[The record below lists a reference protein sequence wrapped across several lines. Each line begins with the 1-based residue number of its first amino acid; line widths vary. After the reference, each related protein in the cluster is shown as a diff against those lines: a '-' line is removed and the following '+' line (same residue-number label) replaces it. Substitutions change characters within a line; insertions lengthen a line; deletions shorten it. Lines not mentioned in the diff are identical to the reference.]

1 MTAFDQAWDLVKMPV
16 VPGTLHQAGENRWLA
31 DFLDPVSQEVLPL
44 EVTEEPH
51 RWGEEAEEKIGEPG
65 RGKRYSRIAGTD
77 SNFVTTRHG
86 LSEVSKPRASAEHEM
101 DLDDEQTFRGRSV
114 HTEKD
119 FRRRGYASALYDALA
134 AILYR
139 DYNTDYDKTYPEKRR
154 PYAIEPEWY
163 GLTEDGEMFWEG
175 HGSDPWLP
183 DNMKELWR
191 E

>member
-1 MTAFDQAWDLVKMPV
+1 MTAFERAWDLVKMPI

-31 DFLDPVSQEVLPL
+31 DFLDPVSQEILPL
-44 EVTEEPH
+44 KVTEEQH
-51 RWGEEAEEKIGEPG
+51 RWEEEAEEKIGEPG
-65 RGKRYSRIAGTD
+65 RGRLFSRIGD
-77 SNFVTTRHG
+77 SNDQ
-86 LSEVSKPRASAEHEM
+86 RAYAEHDL
-101 DLDDEQTFRGRSV
+101 DLDDEQSFKARGLE
-114 HTEKD
+114 TNEE

-134 AILYR
+134 AITYR

-163 GLTEDGEMFWEG
+163 GLTEEGGEFWNS

>member
-1 MTAFDQAWDLVKMPV
+1 MTAFDRAWDLVKMPV

-31 DFLDPVSQEVLPL
+31 DFLDPVSQETLPL

-51 RWGEEAEEKIGEPG
+51 RWEEEAEEKIGEPG
-65 RGKRYSRIAGTD
+65 RGQLYSRIAGTD
-77 SNFVTTRHG
+77 SNFNTTRHG
-86 LSEVSKPRASAEHEM
+86 SSEALKPRANAEHEM
-101 DLDDEQTFRGRSV
+101 DLDDETTFRGRSV

-139 DYNTDYDKTYPEKRR
+139 DYNTGYDKLNPEDRT
-154 PYAIEPEWY
+154 PYAIEPQWA
-163 GLTEDGEMFWEG
+163 GLTDDGSKLWDN
-175 HGSDPWLP
+175 HGSTPWLP